1 MRTFTHHPYAPLEL
15 SPIHAETAAT
25 PPAPP
30 QWFTHHPYALSKI
43 SVAEDAPINVIV
55 RYCTRGTRQHLPR
68 DNYREYSFRTQRC
81 EQHTQTGA
89 CPLGSRCHNYHTH
102 TAQER
107 KRTFEENRRDNLR
120 THNDVERW
128 LATRQ
133 PSIVSDAVLPP
144 APLDPE
150 ALLRSQQDNYRE
162 CSFRTQK
169 CRHYD
174 TETKFCPLGDR
185 CYYYHTRKGRE
196 AKRTFDMN
204 SRDQSLYQR

>member
-1 MRTFTHHPYAPLEL
+1 MLRRPPLRPLPPNGSPTTRTPSRRYRSQKTLLSTSSSGTARVAPV
-15 SPIHAETAAT
+15 STSRAT
-25 PPAPP
+25 TIGSTP
-30 QWFTHHPYALSKI
+30 
-43 SVAEDAPINVIV
+43 SVHE
-55 RYCTRGTRQHLPR
+55 
-68 DNYREYSFRTQRC
+68 RC

-162 CSFRTQK
+162 CSFRTQR
-169 CRHYD
+169 CTRYD
-174 TETKFCPLGDR
+174 EETKSCPLGDR

-196 AKRTFDMN
+196 PKRTFDMN
-204 SRDQSLYQR
+204 CRDNLCTSDDVEQWLDRRAR